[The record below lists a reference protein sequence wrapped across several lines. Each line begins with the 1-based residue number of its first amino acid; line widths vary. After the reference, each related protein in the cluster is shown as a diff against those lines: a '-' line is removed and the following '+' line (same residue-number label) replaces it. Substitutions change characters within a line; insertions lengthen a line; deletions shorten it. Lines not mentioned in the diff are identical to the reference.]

1 MIWSPLMSPH
11 AVFSPYLFTTDIHS
25 EKKKKH
31 TLILHVKDC
40 VHFIWWLSVDLMNIW
55 PLWWIYGK
63 NNSHQ
68 MSRQWELHSCTEYIY
83 AVVLTIIIL
92 CWNIVKP
99 GQLYVCT
106 IYHVTVWPYNIT
118 EFFFSSFLNKLIRC
132 YLVQGLL

>member
-1 MIWSPLMSPH
+1 MYISSDDCLLIRYSQNYYKLPH
-11 AVFSPYLFTTDIHS
+11 ALPVPGKQVKHRNH
-25 EKKKKH
+25 KKKK
-31 TLILHVKDC
+31 KKN
-40 VHFIWWLSVDLMNIW
+40 DLMIIW